1 VAKAKA
7 AQEATDAVET
17 QALFAKLTREHQ
29 DHGRALIGSG
39 QRPADDPS
47 YQERDLVIQ
56 RVRSRLPVPTLVR

>member
-1 VAKAKA
+1 M
-7 AQEATDAVET
+7 
-17 QALFAKLTREHQ
+17 REHQ

-39 QRPADDPS
+39 QRPVDDPI